1 MTLRRNHAGV
11 SKAASY
17 TVRRKAEPRELCS
30 WPKRPPLAAQ
40 SQNSP
45 SSRRRQKQYQSAA
58 GLRGGHQVAVPAPA
72 GERHLVAA
80 LEAVAAQHELGVQH
94 GGGAVAE
101 AQAHALPG
109 ADGADGPPVA
119 LAGRVVGDVG
129 LK

>member
-58 GLRGGHQVAVPAPA
+58 GSVEGTRSQYQ
-72 GERHLVAA
+72 R
-80 LEAVAAQHELGVQH
+80 
-94 GGGAVAE
+94 
-101 AQAHALPG
+101 
-109 ADGADGPPVA
+109 PPVSA
-119 LAGRVVGDVG
+119 IL
-129 LK
+129 